1 MLRAKSAKEK
11 SPFRIRIIMAAD
23 SQACSI
29 TVDQIPVEVR
39 ISHVNTASYEYV
51 GPSASHEEPL

>member
-39 ISHVNTASYEYV
+39 ISHVNTAE
-51 GPSASHEEPL
+51 L